1 MKPALL
7 FQDPLTAAQLQRLR
21 KSFAEGLTPPSPAKP
36 TILARFRA
44 AWLDSPLKIGLL
56 IYANALAAVI
66 LIHALI
72 N

>member
-1 MKPALL
+1 MRHLREQRAEIAA
-7 FQDPLTAAQLQRLR
+7 DPQ
-21 KSFAEGLTPPSPAKP
+21 PAKP